1 MSPVIESLNK
11 IMKEL
16 LQENA
21 YDIKTFASM
30 LQMFGNLLSLP
41 PSYQHTNQILRTVL
55 LGTRLL
61 SCIIEFLGKN
71 IRLETDV
78 VEYMSWVTYLG
89 SQAQDL
95 SLETLNAF
103 KQICTACIKY
113 DHNKTRI
120 NIINAI
126 SNIS

>member
-1 MSPVIESLNK
+1 
-11 IMKEL
+11 MKEL

-21 YDIKTFASM
+21 YDVKTFASM

-71 IRLETDV
+71 IKLETDV

-89 SQAQDL
+89 S
-95 SLETLNAF
+95 
-103 KQICTACIKY
+103 
-113 DHNKTRI
+113 
-120 NIINAI
+120 
-126 SNIS
+126 